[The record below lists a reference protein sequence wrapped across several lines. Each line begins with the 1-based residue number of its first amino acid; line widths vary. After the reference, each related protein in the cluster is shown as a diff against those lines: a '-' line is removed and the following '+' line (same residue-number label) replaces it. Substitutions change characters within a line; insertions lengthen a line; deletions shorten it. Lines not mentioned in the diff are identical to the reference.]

1 MERTEKII
9 IERSDE
15 FFILANSLSEYIRLI
30 GLDKKINDKLV
41 NNLMRLIEQAEKDS
55 YRQGIE
61 EGLKYNFDHIMNQIE
76 IESQNILHGIIQ

>member
-9 IERSDE
+9 IEQSNE
-15 FFILANSLSEYIRLI
+15 FFILANSLSDYIRLI

-76 IESQNILHGIIQ
+76 SQNMLH

>member
-1 MERTEKII
+1 VGTEEII

-15 FFILANSLSEYIRLI
+15 FFILANSLSDYIRLI

-76 IESQNILHGIIQ
+76 SQNMLH

>member
-9 IERSDE
+9 IEQSNE

-30 GLDKKINDKLV
+30 GLDKTINDKLV
-41 NNLMRLIEQAEKDS
+41 NNVMLLIEQAEKDS

>member
-1 MERTEKII
+1 MVGTEEII

-15 FFILANSLSEYIRLI
+15 FFILANSLSDYIRLI

-76 IESQNILHGIIQ
+76 SQNMLH

>member
-9 IERSDE
+9 IEQSNE

-76 IESQNILHGIIQ
+76 SQNMLH

>member
-1 MERTEKII
+1 MGTEEII

-15 FFILANSLSEYIRLI
+15 FFILANSLSDYIRLI

-76 IESQNILHGIIQ
+76 SQNMLH